1 MERKLRKG
9 NMCKIEKISH
19 GPSLRP
25 EILGKVVWEVDIEKC
40 SSVIMREEKKEICIF
55 SLFQRSL

>member
-1 MERKLRKG
+1 
-9 NMCKIEKISH
+9 MCKIEKISH

-25 EILGKVVWEVDIEKC
+25 EILGKVVWEVDTEKC